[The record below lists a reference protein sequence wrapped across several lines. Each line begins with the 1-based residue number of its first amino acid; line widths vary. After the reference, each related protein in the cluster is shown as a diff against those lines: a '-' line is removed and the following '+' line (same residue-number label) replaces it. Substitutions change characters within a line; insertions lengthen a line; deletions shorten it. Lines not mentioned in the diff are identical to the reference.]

1 MHAMPTRLRPG
12 SRPSAWARHKRASV
26 ADDICTWAPLPTLP
40 ASGGQTGK
48 HVFIQS
54 LSAFDPAVIRKH
66 SLDLPLG
73 LSHRPRDGSV
83 VSFLHCMN
91 DPQPEGHMASNI
103 QRRKFLAALLGG
115 AAAWPLAARAQQP
128 KVPTIGVLVIGNIS
142 PEEFWREFRQ
152 GLRDLG
158 YIEGQNI
165 RFEFRSA
172 EGQINRLPELA
183 AELVR
188 LKVDVIVTWFTPTA
202 VAAKQATRE
211 IPIVM
216 AETGD
221 PIGTG
226 LVMSLPR
233 PGGNVT
239 GIASVTAELAGKSVQ
254 LIRDMLPSARRVT
267 ALANATD
274 PFSKPFLEQI
284 QLGGEATGTAI
295 NPIRISNNEE
305 FESAFAAMERDRPD
319 AIIVQPSLP
328 TKRAADLALQRRVP
342 AVSVPRWFVDEGGLM
357 SYSAIYADL
366 FRKAAVYVD
375 EILKGAQSADLPV
388 EQPTRFQLVINM
400 KTAKALGITVPATL
414 LARADEV
421 IE

>member
-1 MHAMPTRLRPG
+1 VTIHIRRREFIITLG
-12 SRPSAWARHKRASV
+12 SMTV
-26 ADDICTWAPLPTLP
+26 AP
-40 ASGGQTGK
+40 
-48 HVFIQS
+48 
-54 LSAFDPAVIRKH
+54 
-66 SLDLPLG
+66 
-73 LSHRPRDGSV
+73 
-83 VSFLHCMN
+83 
-91 DPQPEGHMASNI
+91 
-103 QRRKFLAALLGG
+103 
-115 AAAWPLAARAQQP
+115 PLAARPQQP
-128 KVPTIGVLVIGNIS
+128 KVPTIGALVIGNIS

-158 YIEGQNI
+158 YVEGQNI

-172 EGQINRLPELA
+172 EGHLDRLPELA

-188 LKVDVIVTWFTPTA
+188 LKVDIIVTWFTPTA

-226 LVMSLPR
+226 LVASLPR

-239 GIASVTAELAGKSVQ
+239 GIAAVTAELAGKCVQ
-254 LIRDMLPSARRVT
+254 LIRDMLPSARRVS
-267 ALANATD
+267 ALANVTD
-274 PFSKPFLEQI
+274 PFSKPFLQQI
-284 QLGGEATGTAI
+284 ELGGEATGTTI
-295 NPIRISNNEE
+295 NPVSISNTEE

-328 TKRAADLALQRRVP
+328 SKRAAELALQHRVP

-357 SYSAIYADL
+357 SYSAIYAEL

-375 EILKGAQSADLPV
+375 KILKGAQPADLPV

-400 KTAKALGITVPATL
+400 KTAKALGLTVPAAL
-414 LARADEV
+414 LARADEL

>member
-1 MHAMPTRLRPG
+1 M
-12 SRPSAWARHKRASV
+12 KRRE
-26 ADDICTWAPLPTLP
+26 
-40 ASGGQTGK
+40 
-48 HVFIQS
+48 FMS
-54 LSAFDPAVIRKH
+54 LF
-66 SLDLPLG
+66 
-73 LSHRPRDGSV
+73 
-83 VSFLHCMN
+83 
-91 DPQPEGHMASNI
+91 
-103 QRRKFLAALLGG
+103 G
-115 AAAWPLAARAQQP
+115 AAAAVWPLAGRAQQP
-128 KVPTIGVLVIGNIS
+128 AKLPTVGALVIGS
-142 PEEFWREFRQ
+142 TDPEQFWRDFRQ

-158 YIEGQNI
+158 YVEGQNI

-172 EGQINRLPELA
+172 QGQANRVPELA

-188 LKVDVIVTWFTPTA
+188 LKVDVIVTWFTPPTQ
-202 VAAKQATRE
+202 AAKQATHE

-216 AETGD
+216 ADTGD

-226 LVMSLPR
+226 LVASLPR

-284 QLGGEATGTAI
+284 QRGGEATGTAI

-328 TKRAADLALQRRVP
+328 SKRAAELALQHRVP

-375 EILKGAQSADLPV
+375 KILKGAQPADLPV

>member
-1 MHAMPTRLRPG
+1 MR
-12 SRPSAWARHKRASV
+12 
-26 ADDICTWAPLPTLP
+26 
-40 ASGGQTGK
+40 
-48 HVFIQS
+48 
-54 LSAFDPAVIRKH
+54 
-66 SLDLPLG
+66 
-73 LSHRPRDGSV
+73 
-83 VSFLHCMN
+83 
-91 DPQPEGHMASNI
+91 
-103 QRRKFLAALLGG
+103 
-115 AAAWPLAARAQQP
+115 RAQQAN
-128 KVPTIGVLVIGNIS
+128 VTTIGALGIGHIS
-142 PEEFWREFRQ
+142 PGELWREFRE

-172 EGQINRLPELA
+172 EGQIDRLPELA

-188 LKVDVIVTWFTPTA
+188 FKVDVIVTWLPPPA

-239 GIASVTAELAGKSVQ
+239 GIAAVTAELAGKSVQ

-267 ALANATD
+267 ALVNATD

-305 FESAFAAMERDRPD
+305 FESAFAAMDRDRPD
-319 AIIVQPSLP
+319 AIIVQARPP
-328 TKRAADLALQRRVP
+328 AKRAAELALQHR
-342 AVSVPRWFVDEGGLM
+342 
-357 SYSAIYADL
+357 
-366 FRKAAVYVD
+366 
-375 EILKGAQSADLPV
+375 
-388 EQPTRFQLVINM
+388 
-400 KTAKALGITVPATL
+400 
-414 LARADEV
+414 
-421 IE
+421 

>member
-1 MHAMPTRLRPG
+1 MTPNWRVT
-12 SRPSAWARHKRASV
+12 
-26 ADDICTWAPLPTLP
+26 
-40 ASGGQTGK
+40 
-48 HVFIQS
+48 
-54 LSAFDPAVIRKH
+54 
-66 SLDLPLG
+66 
-73 LSHRPRDGSV
+73 
-83 VSFLHCMN
+83 
-91 DPQPEGHMASNI
+91 MANHI
-103 QRRKFLAALLGG
+103 ERRNFLATLGG
-115 AAAWPLAARAQQP
+115 AVVWPLAARAQQP
-128 KVPTIGVLVIGNIS
+128 KVPTIGALVIGNVS
-142 PEEFWREFRQ
+142 SEEFWREFRQ

-158 YIEGQNI
+158 YIDGQNI

-172 EGQINRLPELA
+172 EGHLDRLPELA

-226 LVMSLPR
+226 LVMSLAR

-239 GIASVTAELAGKSVQ
+239 GIASATAELAGKSVQ

-284 QLGGEATGTAI
+284 KLGGEATGTMI
-295 NPIRISNNEE
+295 DTVSISNSEE
-305 FESAFAAMERDRPD
+305 LEIAFASMEQDRPD
-319 AIIVQPSLP
+319 AVIVQPSLP
-328 TKRAADLALQRRVP
+328 SKRAAELALKHRVP
-342 AVSVPRWFVDEGGLM
+342 AVSVPRWFAEEQGGLM
-357 SYSAIYADL
+357 SYSARYVDL

-375 EILKGAQSADLPV
+375 KILKGAQQADLPV
-388 EQPTRFQLVINM
+388 EQPTHFELVINM
-400 KTAKALGITVPATL
+400 KTAKALGIDVPPTL
-414 LARADEV
+414 LARADDV
-421 IE
+421 I

>member
-1 MHAMPTRLRPG
+1 MAIHIRRREFI
-12 SRPSAWARHKRASV
+12 S
-26 ADDICTWAPLPTLP
+26 TLC
-40 ASGGQTGK
+40 G
-48 HVFIQS
+48 
-54 LSAFDPAVIRKH
+54 AV
-66 SLDLPLG
+66 
-73 LSHRPRDGSV
+73 V
-83 VSFLHCMN
+83 V
-91 DPQPEGHMASNI
+91 
-103 QRRKFLAALLGG
+103 
-115 AAAWPLAARAQQP
+115 WPLAARAQQP
-128 KVPTIGVLVIGNIS
+128 KVPTIGALVVGNIS

-172 EGQINRLPELA
+172 EGQIDRLPELA
-183 AELVR
+183 AELVS

-226 LVMSLPR
+226 LVMSLHR

-239 GIASVTAELAGKSVQ
+239 GIAAATAELAGKSVQ

-274 PFSKPFLEQI
+274 PFSKPFLKEI
-284 QLGGEATGTAI
+284 ELGGEANGTAI
-295 NPIRISNNEE
+295 KPVRISNNEE
-305 FESAFAAMERDRPD
+305 FENAFAAIERDRPD
-319 AIIVQPSLP
+319 AVIVQPSLP
-328 TKRAADLALQRRVP
+328 SKRAAQLALQHRVP
-342 AVSVPRWFVDEGGLM
+342 AVSVPPWFAEEGGLM

-375 EILKGAQSADLPV
+375 KILKGAQPSDLPV
-388 EQPTRFQLVINM
+388 EQPTRFQLIINM
-400 KTAKALGITVPATL
+400 KTAKALGITVPPAL
-414 LARADEV
+414 LASADKV

>member
-1 MHAMPTRLRPG
+1 M
-12 SRPSAWARHKRASV
+12 
-26 ADDICTWAPLPTLP
+26 
-40 ASGGQTGK
+40 SGMRRRD
-48 HVFIQS
+48 FI
-54 LSAFDPAVIRKH
+54 
-66 SLDLPLG
+66 G
-73 LSHRPRDGSV
+73 
-83 VSFLHCMN
+83 
-91 DPQPEGHMASNI
+91 
-103 QRRKFLAALLGG
+103 LLGG
-115 AAAWPLAARAQQP
+115 AAAVRPLAAHAQQP
-128 KVPTIGVLVIGNIS
+128 KMPTVGTLVIGKTN
-142 PEEFWREFRQ
+142 PEQFWREFRQ

-158 YIEGQNI
+158 YVEGQSI

-172 EGQINRLPELA
+172 EGHIDRLPELA

-202 VAAKQATRE
+202 LAARQATHE

-226 LVMSLPR
+226 LVASLPR

-239 GIASVTAELAGKSVQ
+239 GIASVTAELAGKCVQ

-305 FESAFAAMERDRPD
+305 FESAFAAMERDRP
-319 AIIVQPSLP
+319 APITVQPSLP
-328 TKRAADLALQRRVP
+328 SKRAAELAVKHRVP
-342 AVSVPRWFVDEGGLM
+342 AVSVPRWFAAEGGLM
-357 SYSAIYADL
+357 PYSARYVEL
-366 FRKAAVYVD
+366 FREAAVFVD
-375 EILKGAQSADLPV
+375 KILKGAQPADLPV
-388 EQPTRFQLVINM
+388 EQPTHFELVLNL
-400 KTAKALGITVPATL
+400 KTAQALGLTIPGSFLLRVDTL
-414 LARADEV
+414 